1 MFKNTKVVK
10 LVRIVMIL
18 FLLSALSLAGLGFNG
33 MRKMNNNTI
42 KFNERLSE
50 TSIVGKLEQNLLTI
64 GLSINNIMDS
74 EYSDSA
80 KIDLD
85 EKIEIFNK
93 CLKDYETKDFLS
105 TEDKQSLDQFHK
117 LYSNY
122 TSSIDNMIT
131 DLKKGNLISQG
142 MKTELAANRDSLMN
156 ILENLS
162 QRTDQEG
169 NDLQVSNRGI
179 YVRSIYQF
187 FIIVFGELA
196 LVGVIALSAIKIIQ
210 KSIKEIN
217 HIVNRLANGD
227 FAENIHVDSTN
238 EFGGMKQH
246 LQTASQNIKTLISD
260 IKSQT
265 YTIKSQVGALSS
277 ISTELASSSQQVAAA
292 TQNAAADTTEQANS
306 LSNAYL
312 SVENFAGK
320 IDTMSASIVNI
331 NENAK
336 SISYKAEQSEGHM
349 QMFGSFA
356 LNAGKSLENINLM
369 VSKLNENIYKID
381 TITASINNIA
391 EQTNL
396 LALNA
401 SIEAARAGEAGRGF
415 VVVAE
420 EVRKLAEQSREASDT
435 IAKLITNV
443 SIDAKEVSETTQ
455 VVTNEVLSQTEKVED
470 TINLFK
476 DIVDSIGKITPEI
489 NQISGIS
496 EDIRAA
502 KGTLVEQIER
512 STESATSLSSI
523 TEEISA
529 STQEIS
535 ASSENIASAAKVLD
549 DITNI
554 TKNAVNKFKI

>member
-1 MFKNTKVVK
+1 MFKNTKIVK

-42 KFNERLSE
+42 KFNERLTE
-50 TSIVGKLEQNLLTI
+50 TSIVGKLEQDLLAI
-64 GLSINNIMDS
+64 SLSVNNIMNN
-74 EYSDSA
+74 EYNDAS
-80 KIDLD
+80 KTVLD
-85 EKIEIFNK
+85 EKREIINK
-93 CLKDYETKDFLS
+93 RLKDYSAMEFLS
-105 TEDKQSLDQFHK
+105 SEDKKSLEQFRN

-122 TSSIDNMIT
+122 TASLDNMIT
-131 DLKKGNLISQG
+131 DFKKENFISLG
-142 MKTELAANRDSLMN
+142 KKTELEANSNSLMY

-162 QRTDQEG
+162 KTTDQEG
-169 NDLQVSNRGI
+169 DDLQVSNRGI

-187 FIIVFGELA
+187 FIIVFAELA
-196 LVGVIALSAIKIIQ
+196 LVGAIALSAIKIMQ

-217 HIVNRLANGD
+217 HIVNKLAKGD
-227 FAENIHVDSTN
+227 FAESIHIESTN
-238 EFGGMKQH
+238 EFGEMKQH
-246 LQTASQNIKTLISD
+246 LQTASQNIKALIGD

-265 YTIKSQVGALSS
+265 DTIKVQVETLSS

-306 LSNAYL
+306 LSKAYL
-312 SVENFAGK
+312 SVENFADK
-320 IDTMSASIVNI
+320 IDIMSTSIVNI

-356 LNAGKSLENINLM
+356 LNASKSLENINFM
-369 VSKLNENIYKID
+369 VSKLNANIYKID
-381 TITASINNIA
+381 TITASINSIA

-435 IAKLITNV
+435 IAKLIANV

-470 TINLFK
+470 TIYLFK
-476 DIVDSIGKITPEI
+476 DIVDSIEKITPEI
-489 NQISGIS
+489 HQISGIS

-502 KGTLVEQIER
+502 KGTLVEQLER
-512 STESATSLSSI
+512 SAESAKSLSAI
-523 TEEISA
+523 VEEVSA
-529 STQEIS
+529 STQEVS
-535 ASSENIASAAKVLD
+535 TSSESIASAAKELD
-549 DITNI
+549 DITDV
-554 TKNAVNKFKI
+554 TKNAVSKFKI